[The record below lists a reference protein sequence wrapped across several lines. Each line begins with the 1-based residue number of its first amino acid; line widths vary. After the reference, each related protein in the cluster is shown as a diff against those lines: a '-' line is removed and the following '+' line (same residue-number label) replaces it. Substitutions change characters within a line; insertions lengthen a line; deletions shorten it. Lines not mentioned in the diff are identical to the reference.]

1 MSPINRN
8 DFYDK
13 RSLSQRR
20 TQRSKA
26 WHGEL
31 LCGALGILKEEK
43 RLPLSRL
50 GNSGLPPAVLYPLAG
65 SCDGPQVNMMKTR
78 FLLLGFAIAS
88 ITSFVYRPF
97 AGAQTPQSDATQAPA
112 GPPGATQGGPEASR
126 RGGQGRA
133 PGVFGKI
140 SALQADSIE
149 VTAPDGTKASIKLT
163 SSTEFRKDRQPA
175 KMSDFKVGDTV
186 VVQTNQDS
194 GSAAGATAL
203 MVAAVRPGGFLGRGG
218 GGGGGQGMTQGTM
231 GKDYVVGEVKSV
243 DPPKLV
249 VLRADNVT
257 QTLELNED
265 TSLRRG
271 RDSITMADIQPGDH
285 IFARGAVANGAFVA
299 KNVMVISPEQWKRM
313 QEMMSEGG
321 ERRPA
326 PQNSPGP
333 PPASAPSTAP
343 TPPEQPN

>member
-1 MSPINRN
+1 
-8 DFYDK
+8 
-13 RSLSQRR
+13 
-20 TQRSKA
+20 
-26 WHGEL
+26 
-31 LCGALGILKEEK
+31 
-43 RLPLSRL
+43 
-50 GNSGLPPAVLYPLAG
+50 
-65 SCDGPQVNMMKTR
+65 MMKAR

-97 AGAQTPQSDATQAPA
+97 AGAQTPQSGGTQAPA
-112 GPPGATQGGPEASR
+112 GPPVATQGGPEASR
-126 RGGQGRA
+126 RGGQSRG

-163 SSTEFRKDRQPA
+163 SRTEFRKDRQPA
-175 KMSDFKVGDTV
+175 KMSDFKVGDAV
-186 VVQTNQDS
+186 VVRTNQDS
-194 GSAAGATAL
+194 GSVAGATAL
-203 MVAAVRPGGFLGRGG
+203 MVAAVPPGGFIGRGGG

-249 VLRADNVT
+249 VLRTDNVT

-285 IFARGAVANGAFVA
+285 MFAHGAVANGAFVP
-299 KNVMVISPEQWKRM
+299 KNVMVIPPEQWKRM

-326 PQNSPGP
+326 PQNSPAP
-333 PPASAPSTAP
+333 PPPSAPSTAP
-343 TPPEQPN
+343 TPPEQHN

>member
-1 MSPINRN
+1 
-8 DFYDK
+8 
-13 RSLSQRR
+13 
-20 TQRSKA
+20 
-26 WHGEL
+26 
-31 LCGALGILKEEK
+31 
-43 RLPLSRL
+43 
-50 GNSGLPPAVLYPLAG
+50 
-65 SCDGPQVNMMKTR
+65 MKVR
-78 FLLLGFAIAS
+78 FLLFSFVLAS
-88 ITSFVYRPF
+88 IASFVYRPF
-97 AGAQTPQSDATQAPA
+97 AGAQTPQSDATQAP
-112 GPPGATQGGPEASR
+112 PVTTQGGPEASR
-126 RGGQGRA
+126 RGGRG

-163 SSTEFRKDRQPA
+163 RSTEFRKDRQPA

-186 VVQTNQDS
+186 VVRTNQDS

-203 MVAAVRPGGFLGRGG
+203 MVAAVPPGGFIGRGGG
-218 GGGGGQGMTQGTM
+218 GGGGGQGMLQGTM

-249 VLRADNVT
+249 VLRTDNVT

-285 IFARGAVANGAFVA
+285 MFVLGAVANGAFVP
-299 KNVMVISPEQWKRM
+299 KNVMVIPPEQWKRM

-326 PQNSPGP
+326 QQNSPGP
-333 PPASAPSTAP
+333 PPPSPPSTAP
-343 TPPEQPN
+343 TPPEQRN